1 MTIST
6 IVLAITGIFGGG
18 GGGGGG
24 GDSPPKDE
32 RVLKKTRLNRLA
44 DTLKRLKSLKR
55 TYSGISIEK
64 C

>member
-32 RVLKKTRLNRLA
+32 RVLKKNTV
-44 DTLKRLKSLKR
+44 K
-55 TYSGISIEK
+55 
-64 C
+64 

>member
-32 RVLKKTRLNRLA
+32 RVLKKNTVKQVSRYAQKTQITQKDLFGY
-44 DTLKRLKSLKR
+44 K
-55 TYSGISIEK
+55 Y
-64 C
+64 